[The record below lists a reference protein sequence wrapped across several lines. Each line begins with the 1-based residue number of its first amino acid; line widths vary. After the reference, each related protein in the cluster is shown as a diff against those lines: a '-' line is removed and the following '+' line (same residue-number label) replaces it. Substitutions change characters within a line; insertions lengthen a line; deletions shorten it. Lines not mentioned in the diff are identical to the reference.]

1 MEHALRDSHSLV
13 GQRFSMAD
21 IAMAPYVNRLAAL
34 SLAALW
40 EHGRLPRVARWFD
53 NVRARPTFGPAFVDW
68 LPAELAAEMRANGR
82 ASWPA
87 VAGLLGVALRPGD
100 TSPD

>member
-1 MEHALRDSHSLV
+1 
-13 GQRFSMAD
+13 MAD

-40 EHGRLPRVARWFD
+40 EHGRLPRVARWFE
-53 NVRARPTFGPAFVDW
+53 NVRARPTFAPAFFDW

-87 VAGLLGVALRPGD
+87 VAALLGVAPHPGD
-100 TSPD
+100 TSSD

>member
-1 MEHALRDSHSLV
+1 MEHALGDSEWLA
-13 GQRFSMAD
+13 GARFSMAD

-34 SLAALW
+34 SLTGLW

-53 NVRARPTFGPAFVDW
+53 SICARPTFVPAFVEW
-68 LPAELAAEMRANGR
+68 LPAELAAEMRTNGR

-87 VAGLLGVALRPGD
+87 VAAMLGVAA
-100 TSPD
+100 